1 MANYVAMYVYVVHR
15 PVLPMYS
22 KIGITSDLNNRLRG
36 YLTALPERDIQF
48 FQTWRVR
55 DRSEALRVERN
66 VLRDG
71 RAAGFGARG
80 EWLNMSPA
88 VVAGMVEDDL
98 REWNDQ
104 RFST

>member
-1 MANYVAMYVYVVHR
+1 MWIYIAHR
-15 PVLPMYS
+15 PISPKSCKV
-22 KIGITSDLNNRLRG
+22 GITSDLNNRLRG

-48 FQTWRVR
+48 FQTWEVR

-88 VVAGMVEDDL
+88 VVAGMVEEEL
-98 REWNDQ
+98 REWNDH
-104 RFST
+104 